1 MSLSIYRSTNS
12 YSVNAYHV
20 PGFVLSTGVA
30 KMSGHCLG
38 LRVSIMQ
45 TIAKRLMYYHMVPER
60 ASCYLR
66 RFKIEKKKKNTQLLR
81 RDQHFSFPKG

>member
-1 MSLSIYRSTNS
+1 M
-12 YSVNAYHV
+12 

-45 TIAKRLMYYHMVPER
+45 TIAKRLIYYHMVPER

-66 RFKIEKKKKNTQLLR
+66 RFKIEKKKKKKKKNHTTSQKR
-81 RDQHFSFPKG
+81 PAFQFS